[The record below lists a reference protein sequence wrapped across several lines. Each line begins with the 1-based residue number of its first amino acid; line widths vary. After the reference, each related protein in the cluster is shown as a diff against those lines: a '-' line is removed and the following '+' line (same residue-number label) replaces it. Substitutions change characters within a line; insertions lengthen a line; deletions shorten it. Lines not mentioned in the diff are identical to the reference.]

1 MGVYEILIPLLALVA
16 VTATGGALLARRAR
30 TAAAMRVRIA
40 DSGEQVVASSALP
53 ARGMARSIERAA
65 TAVSFGS
72 PSAKLRE
79 QLARA
84 GYYAA
89 NAGSVFLGLKTLI
102 FLTSA
107 AGLTAIVLPMGF
119 APAPTMTMV
128 FCAAALSS
136 FIPNIVVRAR
146 RASRANNMRQHLPDA
161 LDLLEICVSSGLG
174 LDAAWNSVSDE
185 VRGVST
191 ALADE
196 MALTSLQLRLGGS
209 RSVAMR
215 NMAERTGVDEVASL
229 VAALV
234 QSERFGTSISDALRV
249 FAGSMRERRSM
260 NAAEA
265 AEKTAVKLLFPMV
278 LFIFPAVF
286 VVTVGPAAVQ
296 IYKMISG
303 QL

>member
-1 MGVYEILIPLLALVA
+1 MDVHEILIPLLALVA
-16 VTATGGALLARRAR
+16 VTATGGALLVRRGR

-40 DSGEQVVASSALP
+40 DSGQQVVATSALP
-53 ARGMARSIERAA
+53 TRGVARSLERAA

-72 PSAKLRE
+72 PSPKLRE

-102 FLTSA
+102 FLTSV
-107 AGLTAIVLPMGF
+107 AGLTSVLLPLGF
-119 APAPTMTMV
+119 APAPTMVIV
-128 FCAAALSS
+128 FGCAAVLS
-136 FIPNIVVRAR
+136 FIPNIVVKAKRI
-146 RASRANNMRQHLPDA
+146 SRATDMKQHLPDA
-161 LDLLEICVSSGLG
+161 LDLLEICVSSGMG
-174 LDAAWNSVSDE
+174 LDTAWNSVSDE

-196 MALTSLQLRLGGS
+196 MALTSLQLRLGGT

-215 NMAERTGVDEVASL
+215 NMAERTGVDEVSSL

-249 FAGSMRERRSM
+249 FAGSMRERRS
-260 NAAEA
+260 AQAREA

-286 VVTVGPAAVQ
+286 VVTVGPAC
-296 IYKMISG
+296 IIIIKLFG
-303 QL
+303 DL

>member
-1 MGVYEILIPLLALVA
+1 MDIYEVLVPLLALVA
-16 VTATGGALLARRAR
+16 VTATGGALLVRRGR
-30 TAAAMRVRIA
+30 IAAAMRVRIA
-40 DSGEQVVASSALP
+40 DAAQQVTAQGTLP
-53 ARGMARSIERAA
+53 ARGVARSIERAA
-65 TAVSFGS
+65 TAVSIGS
-72 PSAKLRE
+72 PSPKLRE

-89 NAGSVFLGLKTLI
+89 NAGSVYLGLKTLI
-102 FLTSA
+102 FLTSV
-107 AGLTAIVLPMGF
+107 AGLTSVLLPLGY
-119 APAPTMTMV
+119 APAPTMSIV
-128 FCAAALSS
+128 FGCAAVLS
-136 FIPNIVVRAR
+136 FIPNIVVKAKRI
-146 RASRANNMRQHLPDA
+146 SRATDMRQHLPDA
-161 LDLLEICVSSGLG
+161 LDLLEICVSSGMG

-196 MALTSLQLRLGGS
+196 MALTSLQLRLGGM

-215 NMAERTGVDEVASL
+215 NMAERTGVDEVSSL
-229 VAALV
+229 VAVLV
-234 QSERFGTSISDALRV
+234 QSERFGTNIGDALRT
-249 FAGSMRERRSM
+249 FASAMRERRSQ

-278 LFIFPAVF
+278 LFIFPTVF

>member
-1 MGVYEILIPLLALVA
+1 MDVHEFLIPLLALVA
-16 VTATGGALLARRAR
+16 VTATGWALLVRRGR

-40 DSGEQVVASSALP
+40 DSGQQVVATSAP
-53 ARGMARSIERAA
+53 PTRRAARPLERAA
-65 TAVSFGS
+65 TAVSFGK

-102 FLTSA
+102 FLISI
-107 AGLTAIVLPMGF
+107 AGLTSVLLPLGY
-119 APAPTMTMV
+119 APAPTMSIV
-128 FCAAALSS
+128 FGCAAVLS
-136 FIPNIVVRAR
+136 FIPNIVVKAR
-146 RASRANNMRQHLPDA
+146 RVSRATDMRQHLPDA
-161 LDLLEICVSSGLG
+161 LDLLEICVSSGMG

-196 MALTSLQLRLGGS
+196 MALTSLQLRLGGT
-209 RSVAMR
+209 RSVSMR
-215 NMAERTGVDEVASL
+215 NMAERTGVDEVSSL

-249 FAGSMRERRSM
+249 FAGSMRERRSQ

-296 IYKMISG
+296 VYKMING